1 MKKISILMFAVAF
14 QAVLFAGPTLDL
26 SADGAS
32 GSIDGAYFR
41 QTAAQST
48 GTGSIHAF
56 VRMEDDNDKD
66 AIEQGY
72 NTDHRP
78 LNKGAQYDENYSP
91 TFTRSLLLS
100 LVPTMN
106 INGILYREFLLDINE
121 SNSGTE
127 SELSLDNIKIYLA
140 HSGDLFG
147 KLPPSNPETG
157 EVATLIYDLDKAS
170 DNWIKLDYSLN
181 TGSGSGDMFAYIPD
195 SLFKTENGSYVYFYS
210 MFGENIAA
218 DSGFEEWAVR
228 LNVPVPP
235 VAVPAP
241 GALML
246 AAMGM
251 SLVGYL
257 RRGRSL

>member
-1 MKKISILMFAVAF
+1 MKTLYTLLVLAAL
-14 QAVLFAGPTLDL
+14 QAVVFAGPTLDL
-26 SADGAS
+26 STAGAS

-78 LNKGAQYDENYSP
+78 LNKGVQYDENYSP

-100 LVPTMN
+100 IVPTIN
-106 INGILYREFLLDINE
+106 IDGILYREFLLDINE

-157 EVATLIYDLDKAS
+157 EVATLIYDLDELA

-195 SLFKTENGSYVYFYS
+195 SLFKAEYGPYVYYYS

-228 LNVPVPP
+228 VNVPVPP
-235 VAVPAP
+235 VPAP
-241 GALML
+241 GALIL
-246 AAMGM
+246 ATMGM

-257 RRGRSL
+257 RRGRTL